1 MMEEVKIKF
10 LFIRFSSIG
19 DIVLTT
25 PVVRCLR
32 QQVEGAEIHFLTK
45 SNYAFL
51 LKNNPYID
59 KIHVLKKFGTTINE
73 LRDEGFDYVIDL
85 HHNLRSLRV
94 KHRLKVI
101 DFSFPKLNKEKFL
114 LTNFKIDRLPDI
126 HIVDRYFET
135 VQLFDVEND
144 MKGLDYFPDKYNPE
158 EIHQIIG
165 NNADKYMVVA
175 IGGQHFTKKMPS
187 AKIVELCRMLKCR
200 IVLIGGNEDLDVATY
215 IVKEADNDNLINACG
230 ILTVDQ
236 SAILIANAALI
247 ITHDTGMMHIAA
259 AYHKIIFSVWGN
271 TTPRFGMSPYLP
283 DSRSMVFEVN
293 DIKCRP
299 CSKLGFKKCPRK
311 HFDCMMKQ
319 NIALIA
325 AEVNKIANQ

>member
-1 MMEEVKIKF
+1 MKI
-10 LFIRFSSIG
+10 LIYRISSIG
-19 DIVLTT
+19 DIILTT
-25 PVVRCLR
+25 PVLRCLK
-32 QQVEGAEIHFLTK
+32 ELHPDAEVHYITRKRYSETL
-45 SNYAFL
+45 SS
-51 LKNNPYID
+51 NPYISKLWLVKKSPMEIVD
-59 KIHVLKKFGTTINE
+59 QLKAEKFNCM
-73 LRDEGFDYVIDL
+73 IDL
-85 HHNLRSLRV
+85 HRNWRSQ
-94 KHRLKVI
+94 RLMAHLNI
-101 DFSFPKLNKEKFL
+101 RYYTFNKLNVRKWIY
-114 LTNFKIDRLPDI
+114 TRFKINLLPDI